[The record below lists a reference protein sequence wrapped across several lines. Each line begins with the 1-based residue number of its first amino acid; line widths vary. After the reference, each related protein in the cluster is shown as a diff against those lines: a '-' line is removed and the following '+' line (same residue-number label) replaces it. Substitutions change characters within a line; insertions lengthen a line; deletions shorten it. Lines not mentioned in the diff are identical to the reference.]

1 MNYKL
6 IQDIAKRCYESAQ
19 RRGKDVSCEG
29 CRKYVTTELAEY
41 WRACR
46 QGYDLSNNAAE
57 LLNEAAQIDDNTFI
71 SVYDAYVHNTTIDEL
86 ADLLIV
92 AATWY
97 EAAIRTSKTTVPT
110 ECADV
115 LFIEGVLAFIADVCV
130 NDPQA
135 KSLHEIANLKMRY
148 NELRLD

>member
-29 CRKYVTTELAEY
+29 CRKYVAVELAEY

-46 QGYDLSNNAAE
+46 QGYEMTNADAQAI
-57 LLNEAAQIDDNTFI
+57 NEAALIDDNTFI
-71 SVYDAYVHNTTIDEL
+71 EVYDAYVHNTTIDEL

-97 EAAIRTSKTTVPT
+97 EAVRRSVNGMHPT

-115 LFIEGVLAFIADVCV
+115 LFIEGVLAFIADVCT

-135 KSLHEIANLKMRY
+135 KSLHDIANLKMRY
-148 NELRLD
+148 NELRQN

>member
-1 MNYKL
+1 M
-6 IQDIAKRCYESAQ
+6 
-19 RRGKDVSCEG
+19 
-29 CRKYVTTELAEY
+29 TTELAEY

-46 QGYDLSNNAAE
+46 QGYDISNNAAE
-57 LLNEAAQIDDNTFI
+57 LLNEAALIDDNTFI

-86 ADLLIV
+86 ADLLIL

-97 EAAIRTSKTTVPT
+97 EAARRASKTTVPT

>member
-29 CRKYVTTELAEY
+29 CRNYVAVELAEY
-41 WRACR
+41 WRAAR
-46 QGYDLSNNAAE
+46 QGYDLPDGATEALS
-57 LLNEAAQIDDNTFI
+57 EAALIDDNTFI
-71 SVYDAYVHNTTIDEL
+71 TIYDAYVHNTTIDEL

-97 EAAIRTSKTTVPT
+97 EAVRRISKTALPM

-115 LFIEGVLAFIADVCV
+115 LFIEGILTFIADVCV
-130 NDPQA
+130 NNAQA